1 MHEMRGPGKEPGG
14 SRIARLLSWSV
25 WIADL
30 RGLWAREKVHLA
42 VWGLLLPVAGLVAA
56 VAEIAA
62 PHAGNLAAW
71 ALLAGASVAGLAA
84 WIRFIA
90 VPLVTK
96 GMLPSGRNLADVL
109 ARRRMLR
116 RLAHGRRQALGRW
129 RGSPRYEAHSHRRPH
144 GLPPPPP
151 DEDG

>member
-1 MHEMRGPGKEPGG
+1 MHEMRGPGQAPGG
-14 SRIARLLSWSV
+14 SRIARWLSWLV
-25 WIADL
+25 WVADL
-30 RGLWAREKVHLA
+30 RRLWAVEKAHLA

-56 VAEIAA
+56 VAEVAA

-71 ALLAGASVAGLAA
+71 ALLAGASVVVLAA
-84 WIRFIA
+84 WICFIA
-90 VPLVTK
+90 VPLVTS

-116 RLAHGRRQALGRW
+116 RLAHDRRRMLRRW
-129 RGSPRYEAHSHRRPH
+129 RDSPRYAAHGHRRPH

-151 DEDG
+151 AEGD